1 MKIVDAQVHVWGAN
15 TPERPWPARA
25 EPHRAPLGKEELL
38 AEMDKAGVDGVVI
51 VPPSWEGD
59 RNDLALEAASSHP
72 DRFCIMGR
80 FDPDAPGAR
89 DALAGWKKQKGM
101 LGVRLTFHTEVLRQ
115 PLLDGRFDW
124 VWGELEKHGIP
135 AMVLFHHEYMHLAD
149 KVAERY
155 PGLRLVLDHLGLK
168 SGKDVTRGRE
178 LRHPRQG
185 AGARQAAQRGGQGL
199 GDAVLRRR
207 QDLSVPFGSS
217 AHPPRRR
224 RVRPQAQLLGD
235 RLVAAAL
242 QLPPGRDDVHR
253 GNAVAQGRRPRVG
266 DGPRHLRVD
275 RLEESERSPL
285 RQSARVTVCEP
296 PPQIGR

>member
-1 MKIVDAQVHVWGAN
+1 MKIVDAQVHIWAAS

-38 AEMDKAGVDGVVI
+38 ADMDKAGVDGVVL

-59 RNDLALEAASSHP
+59 RNDIALDAAASHP

-89 DALAGWKKQKGM
+89 GQIAGWKQQKGM

-124 VWGELEKHGIP
+124 LWGEMEKAGIP

-149 KVAERY
+149 RIAERH

-168 SGKDVTRGRE
+168 SARDVRE
-178 LRHPRQG
+178 ATNFATLDKVLALARRPNVAAKVSAMPCYADDKTYPFRSVHPYIRRVFDAFGPQRTFWGTDWSRLPCSYRQG
-185 AGARQAAQRGGQGL
+185 VTMFTEELPWLGGQ
-199 GDAVLRRR
+199 
-207 QDLSVPFGSS
+207 DLDWVM
-217 AHPPRRR
+217 
-224 RVRPQAQLLGD
+224 
-235 RLVAAAL
+235 
-242 QLPPGRDDVHR
+242 GR
-253 GNAVAQGRRPRVG
+253 GI
-266 DGPRHLRVD
+266 
-275 RLEESERSPL
+275 SEW
-285 RQSARVTVCEP
+285 
-296 PPQIGR
+296 IGWRM

>member
-1 MKIVDAQVHVWGAN
+1 MKVVDAQVHIWGAN

-59 RNDLALEAASSHP
+59 RNDLAIDAAKSHP
-72 DRFCIMGR
+72 DGFCIMGR

-101 LGVRLTFHTEVLRQ
+101 LGMRLTFHTEVLRQ

-155 PGLRLVLDHLGLK
+155 PGFRLVLDHIGLK
-168 SGKDVTRGRE
+168 SGKDVIEAQNFATLDKVLALAKRPNVAAKVSAMPCYAADKIYPFRSV
-178 LRHPRQG
+178 HPHIRRVFDAFGPRRTFWGTDLSRLPCTYRQG
-185 AGARQAAQRGGQGL
+185 VTMFTEEMPWLKGDDLEWVMGRG
-199 GDAVLRRR
+199 
-207 QDLSVPFGSS
+207 
-217 AHPPRRR
+217 
-224 RVRPQAQLLGD
+224 
-235 RLVAAAL
+235 
-242 QLPPGRDDVHR
+242 
-253 GNAVAQGRRPRVG
+253 
-266 DGPRHLRVD
+266 
-275 RLEESERSPL
+275 
-285 RQSARVTVCEP
+285 VCEW
-296 PPQIGR
+296 IGWRM

>member
-1 MKIVDAQVHVWGAN
+1 MKIVDAQVHVWAAN

-59 RNDLALEAASSHP
+59 RNDVALDAAASHP
-72 DRFCIMGR
+72 ERFCIMGR

-89 DALAGWKKQKGM
+89 EQIVGWKKQKGM

-124 VWGELEKHGIP
+124 LWGEMEKAGIP

-149 KVAERY
+149 KIAERY

-168 SGKDVTRGRE
+168 SGKDVRE
-178 LRHPRQG
+178 ATNFATLDKVLALAKRPNVAAKVSAMPCYADDKTYPFRSVHPQIRRVFDTFGPQRTFWGTDWSRLPCSYAQG
-185 AGARQAAQRGGQGL
+185 VTMFTEEMPWLQG
-199 GDAVLRRR
+199 
-207 QDLSVPFGSS
+207 QDLDWVMGRGISEWI
-217 AHPPRRR
+217 RW
-224 RVRPQAQLLGD
+224 RV
-235 RLVAAAL
+235 
-242 QLPPGRDDVHR
+242 
-253 GNAVAQGRRPRVG
+253 
-266 DGPRHLRVD
+266 
-275 RLEESERSPL
+275 
-285 RQSARVTVCEP
+285 
-296 PPQIGR
+296 

>member
-1 MKIVDAQVHVWGAN
+1 MRIVDAQVHIWAAS

-38 AEMDKAGVDGVVI
+38 AEMDKAGVDGVVL

-59 RNDLALEAASSHP
+59 RNDIALDAAASHP

-89 DALAGWKKQKGM
+89 GQIAGWKQQKGM

-124 VWGELEKHGIP
+124 LWGEMEKAGIP

-149 KVAERY
+149 RIAERH

-168 SGKDVTRGRE
+168 SARDVRE
-178 LRHPRQG
+178 ATNFATLDKVLALAKRPNVAAKVSAMPCYADDKTYPFRSVHPYIRRVFDAFGPQRTFWGTDWSRLPCSYRQG
-185 AGARQAAQRGGQGL
+185 VTMFTEELPWLGGQ
-199 GDAVLRRR
+199 
-207 QDLSVPFGSS
+207 DLDWVM
-217 AHPPRRR
+217 
-224 RVRPQAQLLGD
+224 
-235 RLVAAAL
+235 
-242 QLPPGRDDVHR
+242 GR
-253 GNAVAQGRRPRVG
+253 GI
-266 DGPRHLRVD
+266 
-275 RLEESERSPL
+275 SEW
-285 RQSARVTVCEP
+285 
-296 PPQIGR
+296 IGWRM

>member
-1 MKIVDAQVHVWGAN
+1 MKIVDAQVHIWGAN

-59 RNDLALEAASSHP
+59 RNDLAIDAATSHP

-89 DALAGWKKQKGM
+89 DAARRLEEAEGHAGHALHLPHARSCASRCSTAASTGCGARW
-101 LGVRLTFHTEVLRQ
+101 RR
-115 PLLDGRFDW
+115 
-124 VWGELEKHGIP
+124 HGIP

-168 SGKDVTRGRE
+168 SGKDVTEAQNFATLDKVLALAKRPNVAAKVTAMPCYAADKTYPFRSV
-178 LRHPRQG
+178 HPHIRRVFDAFGPKRTFWGTDLSRLPCTYRQG
-185 AGARQAAQRGGQGL
+185 VTMFTEEMPWLKGDDLEWVMGRG
-199 GDAVLRRR
+199 
-207 QDLSVPFGSS
+207 
-217 AHPPRRR
+217 
-224 RVRPQAQLLGD
+224 
-235 RLVAAAL
+235 
-242 QLPPGRDDVHR
+242 
-253 GNAVAQGRRPRVG
+253 
-266 DGPRHLRVD
+266 
-275 RLEESERSPL
+275 
-285 RQSARVTVCEP
+285 VCEW
-296 PPQIGR
+296 IGWRM